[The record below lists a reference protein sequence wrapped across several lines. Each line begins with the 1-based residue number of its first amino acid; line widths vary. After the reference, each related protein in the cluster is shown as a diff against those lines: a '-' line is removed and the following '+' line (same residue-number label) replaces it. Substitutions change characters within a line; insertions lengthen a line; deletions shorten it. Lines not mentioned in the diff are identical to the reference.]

1 MLIITYA
8 ELTLN
13 YLQTP
18 IYKTFCKRTHKK
30 HFGYSPY
37 NWYALTFA
45 DSPPSGVRGLSI
57 NLQQMKNYFLAF
69 TLVATISATAQHKT
83 LAGFA
88 YGNSVAPTGDE
99 WQSPENLSLNK
110 EYPRA
115 YFFSFNNEKQATQ
128 VLPEYAPYWQSL
140 NGQWQFHW
148 CKTPEQRPKDFYKTD
163 YDTSKWDAIPVPS
176 NWNVYGI
183 QKNGSLKY
191 GLPIYVNQPVIFY
204 HERKVDDWRKG
215 VMRTPPTDW
224 TTYDYRNEVGSYV
237 REFEIPANWSGREI
251 FIDFDG
257 VDSFFYLWINGKYVG
272 FSKNSRNVASFDITP
287 YLQKG
292 KNKVAVEVY
301 RNSDGS
307 FLESQDMFRLP
318 GIFRTV
324 ALRATPKVQIFNLNI
339 LTDTKDENL
348 WQLNIN
354 TEVRNLSAKTAKH
367 YQLRYVMYG
376 VTLYEDDVIPTA
388 VQTQTSLS
396 VLTPKTLGKTTTTI
410 AVKNPKLWSA
420 EAPHRYVLV
429 AQLLD
434 KKGKVVE
441 TVSSYF
447 GFRKVE
453 IKDKVYYLNG
463 QPIKLKGVNRHETHP
478 AQGHTLTHEQMQE
491 DLFLMKRN
499 NINHVRNSHYPPDP
513 YWFYLCDKY
522 GIYLEN
528 EANIESHE
536 YHYGKESLSHPKE
549 WENAH
554 VARVTEMVEATYNA
568 PSVVIWS
575 LGNEAGPGDNFK
587 AAYNHLK
594 TIDKS
599 RPVQYER
606 NNSIVDMGSNQYPS
620 VAWVEKA
627 ATGELDIKYPFHISE
642 YAHSMG
648 NAMGNLADYWKA
660 IDSSNYI
667 CGGAI
672 WDWVDQSIYNYTKN
686 GIRYEGYGGDFG
698 DYPNDGQF
706 VMNGLIFADRKP
718 KPQLAEVKKVYQEVA
733 VSKYTPFLKE
743 DIMSPPIFEIFNK
756 NYFRTLS
763 HLKGVWKLYKNGFEI
778 KKGNFSIDAIPP
790 QKSDRVNIGYLPKED
805 AHYYINFEFELA
817 EDMPW
822 AKKGFVQAAEQ
833 LHWPEKKV
841 EKSPIASVA
850 KGEKLTL
857 SKDQKTLAGKDFS
870 VQFDFEKGTIAKLQY
885 GEQPIVENSD
895 FQLNAFRAF
904 LNNDVWAYQQWFAKG
919 LHNLQHKA
927 LSHKVTKNANGSYSF
942 AFTVQSQAPNGAQ
955 LVGKPS
961 AADHHIEEFTNKPF
975 NNDDFRFVTNQVFT
989 VYPDGSIELQAAIV
1003 SNVPTAILPQIGY
1016 QLKLPKKFR
1025 YATYYGRGPQDNY
1038 SDRKTGA
1045 FVGIYNDEVTFPL
1058 PEGGSSFPK
1067 PQDMGH
1073 HQDTRWVAL
1082 KNDGSKTGVLLVAN
1096 PTMDFSALAH
1106 SPQQLTLAGHPYQL
1120 PESDATYLQ
1129 LSAATTGVGG
1139 NSCGPTPLIR
1149 DRVTASPTHFGFIIR
1164 PIKIRI
1170 SGTDENEKIADQA
1183 QVSPSTPAP
1192 AFVTNLEKDKS
1203 VPMKVIFASSEEV
1216 GLGEATHLLDN
1227 DPSTIWHSAY
1237 SVTVAKYPHWV
1248 DFELLKE
1255 TLITG
1260 ISYLPRSDE
1269 YKTGDVKDFSVSV
1282 SNDGQHWEEIYKGTF
1297 PLKDGRPQ
1305 KAIFAKPVKTRY
1317 LRFTAL
1323 SEQYGQDYVSGAELQ
1338 ILSKTP

>member
-1 MLIITYA
+1 
-8 ELTLN
+8 
-13 YLQTP
+13 
-18 IYKTFCKRTHKK
+18 
-30 HFGYSPY
+30 
-37 NWYALTFA
+37 
-45 DSPPSGVRGLSI
+45 
-57 NLQQMKNYFLAF
+57 MKNYFLAF

-88 YGNSVAPTGDE
+88 YGNPAAPTGDE

-140 NGQWQFHW
+140 NGQWRFHW

-204 HERKVDDWRKG
+204 HERKIDDWRKG

-237 REFEIPANWSGREI
+237 REFEIPANWNGREI

-339 LTDTKDENL
+339 LTDTDYKTWDL
-348 WQLNIN
+348 QVKA
-354 TEVRNLSAKTAKH
+354 EVRNLTNQPVEGYSLRYTVYPAKH
-367 YQLRYVMYG
+367 LYKDE
-376 VTLYEDDVIPTA
+376 VTETPEQQWTTKLPKTNA
-388 VQTQTSLS
+388 KGFATTTSLQ
-396 VLTPKTLGKTTTTI
+396 KDW
-410 AVKNPKLWSA
+410 KNVRMWSA

-805 AHYYINFEFELA
+805 ADYYINFEFELA

-833 LHWPEKKV
+833 LRWTEKKV

-885 GEQPIVENSD
+885 GEQTIVENSD

-989 VYPDGSIELQAAIV
+989 VYPDGSIELQAAIA

-1016 QLKLPKKFR
+1016 QLKLPKKIR

-1082 KNDGSKTGVLLVAN
+1082 KNDDSKIGVLLVAN

-1164 PIKIRI
+1164 PIKVRI
-1170 SGTDENEKIADQA
+1170 SGTDENEKIAAQA

-1255 TLITG
+1255 TLIIG

-1338 ILSKTP
+1338 ILSNPP

>member
-1 MLIITYA
+1 
-8 ELTLN
+8 
-13 YLQTP
+13 
-18 IYKTFCKRTHKK
+18 
-30 HFGYSPY
+30 
-37 NWYALTFA
+37 
-45 DSPPSGVRGLSI
+45 
-57 NLQQMKNYFLAF
+57 MKNYFLAF

-88 YGNSVAPTGDE
+88 YGNPAAPTGDE

-128 VLPEYAPYWQSL
+128 VLPEYSPYWQSL
-140 NGQWQFHW
+140 NGQWRFHW
-148 CKTPEQRPKDFYKTD
+148 CKTPNQRPKDFYKTD

-183 QKNGSLKY
+183 QKDGSLKY

-224 TTYDYRNEVGSYV
+224 TTYEYRNEVGSYV
-237 REFEIPANWSGREI
+237 REFEVPNNWEGREI

-339 LTDTKDENL
+339 LTDTDYKTWDL
-348 WQLNIN
+348 QVKA
-354 TEVRNLSAKTAKH
+354 EVRNLTNQPVEGYSMRYAVYPAKQLYKDEVTETPEQQWTTKLPKANAK
-367 YQLRYVMYG
+367 G
-376 VTLYEDDVIPTA
+376 FATT
-388 VQTQTSLS
+388 TSLQ
-396 VLTPKTLGKTTTTI
+396 KDW
-410 AVKNPKLWSA
+410 KNVRMWSA
-420 EAPHRYVLV
+420 EAPYRYVLV

-447 GFRKVE
+447 GFRKVD
-453 IKDKVYYLNG
+453 IQNKAYYLNG
-463 QPIKLKGVNRHETHP
+463 QAIKLKGVNRHETHP
-478 AQGHTLTHEQMQE
+478 AQGHTLTHEQMKDE
-491 DLFLMKRN
+491 IFLMKRN

-528 EANIESHE
+528 EANIESHQ
-536 YHYGKESLSHPKE
+536 YYYGKESLSHPKE

-568 PSVVIWS
+568 PSIVIWS
-575 LGNEAGPGDNFK
+575 LGNEAGPGKNFK
-587 AAYNHLK
+587 VAYDHLK

-606 NNSIVDMGSNQYPS
+606 NNDIVDMGSNQYPS

-627 ATGELDIKYPFHISE
+627 ATGELNIKYPFHISE

-648 NAMGNLADYWKA
+648 NALGNLADYWEA
-660 IDSSNYI
+660 IDSSKYI

-672 WDWVDQSIYNYTKN
+672 WDWVDQSIYHYTKD
-686 GIRYEGYGGDFG
+686 GKRYEGYGGDFG

-706 VMNGLIFADRKP
+706 VMNGIIFADRKP

-733 VSKYTPFLKE
+733 VSKYTPFHKE
-743 DIMSPPIFEIFNK
+743 DIMSPPVFEIFNK

-778 KKGNFSIDAIPP
+778 KKGDFSIDAIPP
-790 QKSDRVNIGYLPKED
+790 QKRGIVNIGYLPAEAAD
-805 AHYYINFEFELA
+805 YYINFEFELA

-833 LHWPEKKV
+833 LHWTENEV

-857 SKDQKTLAGKDFS
+857 SKDQKTLISKDFS

-885 GEQPIVENSD
+885 GEQPIVENSN

-904 LNNDVWAYQQWFAKG
+904 VNNDVWAYQQWFNKG

-961 AADHHIEEFTNKPF
+961 AADHRIEEFTNKPF
-975 NNDDFRFVTNQVFT
+975 DNDNFRFVTNQVFT
-989 VYPDGSIELQAAIV
+989 IYPDGSIELQAAIA
-1003 SNVPTAILPQIGY
+1003 SNEPTAVLPQIGY
-1016 QLKLPKKFR
+1016 QLKLPKQFK

-1082 KNDGSKTGVLLVAN
+1082 KNDDNKKGVLLVAN

-1129 LSAATTGVGG
+1129 LNASTTGVGG
-1139 NSCGPTPLIR
+1139 NSCGPTPLVR
-1149 DRVTASPTHFGFIIR
+1149 DRVMASPTHFSFIIR
-1164 PIKIRI
+1164 PIEV
-1170 SGTDENEKIADQA
+1170 STSATDENEKIAAQA
-1183 QVSPSTPAP
+1183 QVTPSTPAP
-1192 AFVTNLEKDKS
+1192 TFPTGLEKTKGI
-1203 VPMKVIFASSEEV
+1203 PMKVIFASSEEV
-1216 GLGEATHLLDN
+1216 DLGEATHLIDN

-1237 SVTVAKYPHWV
+1237 SITVAKYPHWV
-1248 DFELLKE
+1248 DFDLMKE
-1255 TLITG
+1255 ILVTG

-1269 YKTGDVKDFSVSV
+1269 YKTGDIKDFSVSV
-1282 SNDGQHWEEIYKGTF
+1282 SNDGQHWEEVHKGTF
-1297 PLKDGRPQ
+1297 PLKDGSPQ
-1305 KAIFAKPVKTRY
+1305 KAIFAKPVKARY

-1338 ILSKTP
+1338 ILIDK

>member
-1 MLIITYA
+1 
-8 ELTLN
+8 
-13 YLQTP
+13 
-18 IYKTFCKRTHKK
+18 
-30 HFGYSPY
+30 
-37 NWYALTFA
+37 
-45 DSPPSGVRGLSI
+45 
-57 NLQQMKNYFLAF
+57 MKNYFLAF
-69 TLVATISATAQHKT
+69 TLAATISATAQHKT

-88 YGNSVAPTGDE
+88 YGNSAAPTGDE

-140 NGQWQFHW
+140 NGQWRFHW
-148 CKTPEQRPKDFYKTD
+148 CKTPDERPKDFYKTD

-183 QKNGSLKY
+183 QKDGSLKY

-237 REFEIPANWSGREI
+237 REFEVPNNWDGREI

-367 YQLRYVMYG
+367 YQLRYVMYE

-587 AAYNHLK
+587 TAYNHLK

-778 KKGNFSIDAIPP
+778 KKENFSIDAIPP

-805 AHYYINFEFELA
+805 ADYYINFEFELA

-989 VYPDGSIELQAAIV
+989 VYPDGSIELQAAIA

-1082 KNDGSKTGVLLVAN
+1082 KNDDSKIGVLLVAN
-1096 PTMDFSALAH
+1096 PTMDFSALVH

-1164 PIKIRI
+1164 PIKVRI
-1170 SGTDENEKIADQA
+1170 SGTDENEKIAAQA

-1192 AFVTNLEKDKS
+1192 AFVTNLEKDKT

>member
-1 MLIITYA
+1 M
-8 ELTLN
+8 
-13 YLQTP
+13 QTP
-18 IYKTFCKRTHKK
+18 IYKTFCKRPHKK
-30 HFGYSPY
+30 HFAPY
-37 NWYALTFA
+37 NWYALTFL
-45 DSPPSGVRGLSI
+45 DSPPSGVRGLST

-83 LAGFA
+83 LTGFA

-99 WQSPENLSLNK
+99 WQSPEKLSLNK

-128 VLPEYAPYWQSL
+128 VLPEYTPYWQSL

-204 HERKVDDWRKG
+204 HERKVDDWHKG
-215 VMRTPPTDW
+215 VMRTPPTNW

-237 REFEIPANWSGREI
+237 REFEVPANWNGREI

-367 YQLRYVMYG
+367 YQLRYVMYE

-396 VLTPKTLGKTTTTI
+396 VLTPKTLCKTTTTI

-627 ATGELDIKYPFHISE
+627 ATGKLDIKYPFHISE

-733 VSKYTPFLKE
+733 VSKYDPFLKE
-743 DIMSPPIFEIFNK
+743 DIMSPLIFEIFNK

-778 KKGNFSIDAIPP
+778 KKGNFSIDTIPP

-805 AHYYINFEFELA
+805 ADYYINFEFELA

-822 AKKGFVQAAEQ
+822 AKKGFIQAAEQ

-989 VYPDGSIELQAAIV
+989 VYPDGSIELQAAIA

-1025 YATYYGRGPQDNY
+1025 YTTYYGRGPQGNY

-1082 KNDGSKTGVLLVAN
+1082 KNDDSKIGVILVAN

-1164 PIKIRI
+1164 PIKVRI
-1170 SGTDENEKIADQA
+1170 SGTDENEKIAAQA
-1183 QVSPSTPAP
+1183 QVSPSTPTP

>member
-1 MLIITYA
+1 M
-8 ELTLN
+8 
-13 YLQTP
+13 
-18 IYKTFCKRTHKK
+18 
-30 HFGYSPY
+30 
-37 NWYALTFA
+37 
-45 DSPPSGVRGLSI
+45 DSPPSGVRGLST

-88 YGNSVAPTGDE
+88 YGNPAAPTGDE

-110 EYPRA
+110 EYPRP
-115 YFFSFNNEKQATQ
+115 YFFSFNNEKQATR
-128 VLPEYAPYWQSL
+128 VLPEYSPYWQSL
-140 NGQWQFHW
+140 NGQWRFHW
-148 CKTPEQRPKDFYKTD
+148 CKTPDQRPKDFYKTD

-183 QKNGSLKY
+183 QKDGSLKY

-224 TTYDYRNEVGSYV
+224 TTYEYRNEVGSYV
-237 REFEIPANWSGREI
+237 REFEVPNNWEGREI

-339 LTDTKDENL
+339 LTDTDYKTWDL
-348 WQLNIN
+348 QVKA
-354 TEVRNLSAKTAKH
+354 EVRNLTNQPVEGYSLRYAVYPAKH
-367 YQLRYVMYG
+367 
-376 VTLYEDDVIPTA
+376 LYKDEVEETPEQQWTTKLPKA
-388 VQTQTSLS
+388 NAKGFATTTSLQ
-396 VLTPKTLGKTTTTI
+396 KDW
-410 AVKNPKLWSA
+410 KNVRMWSA
-420 EAPHRYVLV
+420 EAPYRYVLV

-447 GFRKVE
+447 GFRKVD
-453 IKDKVYYLNG
+453 IQNKAYYLNG
-463 QPIKLKGVNRHETHP
+463 QAIKLKGVNRHETHP
-478 AQGHTLTHEQMQE
+478 AQGHTLTHEQMQDE
-491 DLFLMKRN
+491 IFLMKRN

-513 YWFYLCDKY
+513 HWFYLCDKY

-536 YHYGKESLSHPKE
+536 YYYGKESLSHPKE
-549 WENAH
+549 WEKAH

-568 PSVVIWS
+568 PSIVIWS
-575 LGNEAGPGDNFK
+575 LGNEGGPGNNFK
-587 AAYNHLK
+587 AAYDHLK

-606 NNSIVDMGSNQYPS
+606 NNDIVDMGSNQYPS

-627 ATGELDIKYPFHISE
+627 ATGELNIKYPFHISE

-648 NAMGNLADYWKA
+648 NALGNLADYWKA
-660 IDSSNYI
+660 IESSNYI

-672 WDWVDQSIYNYTKN
+672 WDWVDQSIYHYTKN

-706 VMNGLIFADRKP
+706 VMNGIIFADRKP

-743 DIMSPPIFEIFNK
+743 DIMSPPVFEIFNK

-778 KKGNFSIDAIPP
+778 KKGDFAIDAIPP
-790 QKSDRVNIGYLPKED
+790 QKRGIVNIGYLPAEAAD
-805 AHYYINFEFELA
+805 YYINFEFELA

-833 LHWPEKKV
+833 LHWSENKV

-857 SKDQKTLAGKDFS
+857 SKEQKTLIGKDFS

-885 GEQPIVENSD
+885 GEQPIVENSN

-904 LNNDVWAYQQWFAKG
+904 VNNDVWAYQQWFNKG

-961 AADHHIEEFTNKPF
+961 AADHRIEEFTNKPF
-975 NNDDFRFVTNQVFT
+975 DNDNFRFVTNQVFT
-989 VYPDGSIELQAAIV
+989 VYPDGSIELQAAIA
-1003 SNVPTAILPQIGY
+1003 SNEPTAVLPQIGY
-1016 QLKLPKKFR
+1016 QLKLPKQFK

-1045 FVGIYNDEVTFPL
+1045 FVGIYNDDVTFPL

-1082 KNDGSKTGVLLVAN
+1082 KNDDNKIGVLLVAN

-1139 NSCGPTPLIR
+1139 NSCGPTPLVR

-1164 PIKIRI
+1164 PIEV
-1170 SGTDENEKIADQA
+1170 STSETDENEKIAAQA
-1183 QVSPSTPAP
+1183 QVTPSTLAP
-1192 AFVTNLEKDKS
+1192 TFPTSLEKTKG

-1216 GLGEATHLLDN
+1216 DLGEATHLIDN

-1237 SVTVAKYPHWV
+1237 SITVAKYPHWV
-1248 DFELLKE
+1248 DFELMKE
-1255 TLITG
+1255 TLVTG

-1297 PLKDGRPQ
+1297 PLKDGSPQ
-1305 KAIFAKPVKTRY
+1305 KAFFAKPVKTRY

-1338 ILSKTP
+1338 ILKTP

>member
-1 MLIITYA
+1 
-8 ELTLN
+8 
-13 YLQTP
+13 
-18 IYKTFCKRTHKK
+18 
-30 HFGYSPY
+30 
-37 NWYALTFA
+37 
-45 DSPPSGVRGLSI
+45 
-57 NLQQMKNYFLAF
+57 MKNYFLAF
-69 TLVATISATAQHKT
+69 TLAATISATAQHKT

-88 YGNSVAPTGDE
+88 YGNSAAPTGDE

-128 VLPEYAPYWQSL
+128 VLPEYSPYWQFL
-140 NGQWQFHW
+140 NGQWRFHW
-148 CKTPEQRPKDFYKTD
+148 CKTPDQRPKDFYKTD

-183 QKNGSLKY
+183 QKDGSLKY

-224 TTYDYRNEVGSYV
+224 TTYEYRNEVGSYV
-237 REFEIPANWSGREI
+237 REFEVPNNWEGREI

-272 FSKNSRNVASFDITP
+272 FSKNSRNVASFDITH

-339 LTDTKDENL
+339 LTDTDYKTWDL
-348 WQLNIN
+348 QVKA
-354 TEVRNLSAKTAKH
+354 EVRNLTNQPVEGYSLRYAVYPAKH
-367 YQLRYVMYG
+367 LYKDE
-376 VTLYEDDVIPTA
+376 VTETPEKQWTTKLPKANAKGFAT
-388 VQTQTSLS
+388 TTSLQ
-396 VLTPKTLGKTTTTI
+396 KDW
-410 AVKNPKLWSA
+410 KNVRMWSA

-463 QPIKLKGVNRHETHP
+463 QPIKFKGVNRHETHP
-478 AQGHTLTHEQMQE
+478 DQGHTLTHDQMKDE
-491 DLFLMKRN
+491 IFLMKRN

-536 YHYGKESLSHPKE
+536 YYYGKESLSHPKE
-549 WENAH
+549 WEKAH

-575 LGNEAGPGDNFK
+575 LGNEGGPGNNFK
-587 AAYNHLK
+587 AAYDHLK

-606 NNSIVDMGSNQYPS
+606 NNDIVDMGSNQYPS

-627 ATGELDIKYPFHISE
+627 ATGELNIKYPFHISE

-648 NAMGNLADYWKA
+648 NALGNLADYWKA
-660 IDSSNYI
+660 IESSNYI

-672 WDWVDQSIYNYTKN
+672 WDWVDQSIYHYTKN
-686 GIRYEGYGGDFG
+686 GIRYEAYGGDFG

-706 VMNGLIFADRKP
+706 VMNGIIFADRKP

-733 VSKYTPFLKE
+733 VSKYTPFHKE
-743 DIMSPPIFEIFNK
+743 DIMSPPVFEIFNK

-778 KKGNFSIDAIPP
+778 KKGDFSIDAIPP
-790 QKSDRVNIGYLPKED
+790 QKRGIVNIGYLPAEAAD
-805 AHYYINFEFELA
+805 YYINFEFELA

-833 LHWPEKKV
+833 LHWTENEV

-857 SKDQKTLAGKDFS
+857 SKDQKTLISKDFS

-885 GEQPIVENSD
+885 GEQPIVENSN

-904 LNNDVWAYQQWFAKG
+904 VNNDVWAYQQWFNKG

-955 LVGKPS
+955 LIGKPS
-961 AADHHIEEFTNKPF
+961 AADHQIKEFTDRPF
-975 NNDDFRFVTNQVFT
+975 DNDNFRFVTNQVFT
-989 VYPDGSIELQAAIV
+989 VYPDGSIELQAAIA
-1003 SNVPTAILPQIGY
+1003 SNEPTAVLPQIGY
-1016 QLKLPKKFR
+1016 QLKLPKQFKHT
-1025 YATYYGRGPQDNY
+1025 TYYGRGAQDNY

-1082 KNDGSKTGVLLVAN
+1082 KNDDNKIGVLLVAN

-1129 LSAATTGVGG
+1129 LNAATTGVGG
-1139 NSCGPTPLIR
+1139 NSCGPTPLVR

-1164 PIKIRI
+1164 PIEV
-1170 SGTDENEKIADQA
+1170 STSETDENEKIAAQA
-1183 QVSPSTPAP
+1183 QVTPSTPAP
-1192 AFVTNLEKDKS
+1192 TFPTSLEKTKG

-1216 GLGEATHLLDN
+1216 DLGEATHLIDN

-1237 SVTVAKYPHWV
+1237 SITVAKYPHWV
-1248 DFELLKE
+1248 DFDLMKE
-1255 TLITG
+1255 ILVTG

-1269 YKTGDVKDFSVSV
+1269 YKTGDIKDFSVSV
-1282 SNDGQHWEEIYKGTF
+1282 SNDGQHWEEVHKGTF
-1297 PLKDGRPQ
+1297 PLKDGSPQ
-1305 KAIFAKPVKTRY
+1305 KAIFAKPVKARY

-1338 ILSKTP
+1338 ILIDK

>member
-1 MLIITYA
+1 
-8 ELTLN
+8 
-13 YLQTP
+13 
-18 IYKTFCKRTHKK
+18 
-30 HFGYSPY
+30 
-37 NWYALTFA
+37 
-45 DSPPSGVRGLSI
+45 
-57 NLQQMKNYFLAF
+57 MKNYFLAF

-88 YGNSVAPTGDE
+88 YGNPAAPTGDE

-140 NGQWQFHW
+140 NGQWRFHW

-204 HERKVDDWRKG
+204 HERKIDDWRKG

-237 REFEIPANWSGREI
+237 REFEIPANWNGREI

-339 LTDTKDENL
+339 LTDTDYKTWDL
-348 WQLNIN
+348 QVKA
-354 TEVRNLSAKTAKH
+354 EVRNLTNQPVEGYSLRYTVYPAKH
-367 YQLRYVMYG
+367 LYKDE
-376 VTLYEDDVIPTA
+376 VTETPEQQWTTKLPKTNA
-388 VQTQTSLS
+388 KGFATTTSLQ
-396 VLTPKTLGKTTTTI
+396 KDW
-410 AVKNPKLWSA
+410 KNVRMWSA

-805 AHYYINFEFELA
+805 ADYYINFEFELA

-833 LHWPEKKV
+833 LHWTEKKV

-885 GEQPIVENSD
+885 GEQSIVENSD

-1082 KNDGSKTGVLLVAN
+1082 KNDDNKIGVLLVAN
-1096 PTMDFSALAH
+1096 PTMDFSALVH

-1164 PIKIRI
+1164 PIKVRI
-1170 SGTDENEKIADQA
+1170 SGTDENEKIAAQA

-1248 DFELLKE
+1248 DFDLLKE

-1260 ISYLPRSDE
+1260 ITYLPRSDE